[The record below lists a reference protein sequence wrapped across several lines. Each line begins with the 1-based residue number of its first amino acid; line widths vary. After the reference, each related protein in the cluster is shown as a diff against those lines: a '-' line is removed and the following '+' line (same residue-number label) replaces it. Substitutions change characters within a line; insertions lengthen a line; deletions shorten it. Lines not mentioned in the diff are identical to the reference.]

1 MLEDLE
7 DAVAAVLPRGMA
19 LRRLAARALSET
31 DDRYGQAVEQTRE
44 SFVRTYEADFRSLL
58 ALFEK
63 ASAETA
69 AAVDTA
75 LRAAEARTWDVEPGS
90 PGPTEA
96 QAARRG
102 ALASLLSTLRDIE
115 GEA

>member
-7 DAVAAVLPRGMA
+7 DAVAAFLPRGIA
-19 LRRLAARALSET
+19 LRRLAARALSEA

-44 SFVRTYEADFRSLL
+44 SFVRAYETDFRSLL

-69 AAVDTA
+69 AAVEAA
-75 LRAAEARTWDVEPGS
+75 LRAAEARMRGGEPGS
-90 PGPTEA
+90 AGLAEAPT
-96 QAARRG
+96 ARRE
-102 ALASLLSTLRDIE
+102 ALLSLLSTLREIE